1 MSEDL
6 RVKIDADVANNFE
19 NEKDNKIEY
28 VKSILKEYL
37 PTAIDIDG
45 KVNFDNLKSELEK
58 QDIKIS
64 SEKNSFQLYWAG
76 KNEAIKKSC
85 QDCKDRA
92 IEPQQQESKD
102 WNTTGNIFIEGDN
115 LEALKMLK
123 KSYSNK
129 VKMIYIDPPYN
140 TGNDFVYNDEFKISK
155 EEYDNLTDKDRE
167 IYDKK
172 MEAISSASGQKHSKW
187 LSMMYP
193 RLVAA
198 KELLTD
204 DGVIFISID
213 DNEQANLKLLCDE
226 VFGGGNF
233 VSSIPRVTKKGGKST
248 DAVAKNHDYIVIY
261 TKQMNKGLSGVF
273 HDDEGFCNK
282 DEYFETRG
290 YYKLN
295 QTLDYDSLGYVK
307 SLDYPIEIDGE
318 IFYAGGDKEAHEARQ
333 KGEHGRADWTWR
345 WRWRLF
351 DFGYKNGFIE
361 VKRTGKRPR
370 IYTKTYQKCTIE
382 EKDGEYK
389 IVYFDRTKPLST
401 LEFINNVYSNDN
413 ASKNIA
419 NIFPLRVFE
428 YSKPTS
434 LIKKLLEIASKKTSI
449 ILDFFAGSGTTGQA
463 VMELNNED
471 GGDRKF
477 ILVQLPEKISEK
489 QPAHKFCKDNNFE
502 PVISSI
508 TKERLR
514 RAGAKIKQQ
523 QNLLN
528 KVDVGFKCY
537 KIVEN
542 PTQNQFEENLF
553 GWNEKNNDFLLSYI
567 ALMYGYG
574 LNFTATKIETF
585 ENREFYLLSSDMME
599 FASAVCILEKEPIS
613 DNDVLKLVQVLQKEY
628 ETKTLQF
635 FARDSA
641 LSLETSWNLMQ
652 HFDKKK
658 VVVF

>member
-1 MSEDL
+1 
-6 RVKIDADVANNFE
+6 
-19 NEKDNKIEY
+19 
-28 VKSILKEYL
+28 
-37 PTAIDIDG
+37 
-45 KVNFDNLKSELEK
+45 
-58 QDIKIS
+58 
-64 SEKNSFQLYWAG
+64 
-76 KNEAIKKSC
+76 
-85 QDCKDRA
+85 
-92 IEPQQQESKD
+92 
-102 WNTTGNIFIEGDN
+102 
-115 LEALKMLK
+115 MLK
-123 KSYSNK
+123 KSYNNK
-129 VKMIYIDPPYN
+129 VKMIYIDPLYN
-140 TGNDFVYNDEFKISK
+140 TGNDFVYNDKFKISK

-213 DNEQANLKLLCDE
+213 DNEQAYLKVLCDD

-233 VSSIPRVTKKGGKST
+233 VGTMIRKTASNRAMAKYFNCLHEYCLLYCKNINCLDIKGELKDVSNYTNLDSDPNGAWTSGNPSISGSSNNFGVENPYTHKINYPPRGRGWVFNQEKMKKLIESGQLVFKKEYRENERGFFLKQYLEGKSKYQLVNSMFF
-248 DAVAKNHDYIVIY
+248 ARNE
-261 TKQMNKGLSGVF
+261 F
-273 HDDEGFCNK
+273 
-282 DEYFETRG
+282 
-290 YYKLN
+290 LN
-295 QTLDYDSLGYVK
+295 QVATKNDTT
-307 SLDYPIEIDGE
+307 
-318 IFYAGGDKEAHEARQ
+318 IFDE
-333 KGEHGRADWTWR
+333 
-345 WRWRLF
+345 
-351 DFGYKNGFIE
+351 
-361 VKRTGKRPR
+361 
-370 IYTKTYQKCTIE
+370 
-382 EKDGEYK
+382 
-389 IVYFDRTKPLST
+389 
-401 LEFINNVYSNDN
+401 
-413 ASKNIA
+413 
-419 NIFPLRVFE
+419 NIFSNP
-428 YSKPTS
+428 KPVIFIKN
-434 LIKKLLEIASKKTSI
+434 LIKFSTQKDSI
-449 ILDFFAGSGTTGQA
+449 CLDFFVGSGTTGQA

-489 QPAHKFCKDNNFE
+489 QPAYKFCKDNNFE

-514 RAGAKIKQQ
+514 RAGAKITQQ

-542 PTQNQFEENLF
+542 STQNQFEENLF

-585 ENREFYLLSSDMME
+585 ENREFYLLSSDMVE
-599 FASAVCILEKEPIS
+599 LASAVCILEKEPIS

-635 FARDSA
+635 FARDRA
-641 LSLETSWNLMQ
+641 LSLETS
-652 HFDKKK
+652 
-658 VVVF
+658 